1 MKMQVKAFLRA
12 IAKYIFL
19 TARKNLK
26 TGDRLSFCILLLNI
40 FQFQLLYRF
49 VYMSCFNI
57 LQILKCDSHSQFSNS
72 QLSSRIVYLLCI
84 SELSG
89 SISNNTDRQYIFSTN
104 TSEIVVCLT
113 HIPQFFCTPREQS
126 SSEFFWCISSHQ
138 LLVAIKI
145 QYQGKLILDFTTIV
159 G

>member
-1 MKMQVKAFLRA
+1 M
-12 IAKYIFL
+12 
-19 TARKNLK
+19 
-26 TGDRLSFCILLLNI
+26 LNI
-40 FQFQLLYRF
+40 FFQQHEKTLKQETGFHFASYYWISF
-49 VYMSCFNI
+49 SSSSSIGFFMSCFNI
-57 LQILKCDSHSQFSNS
+57 LEILKCDSHSQFSNS
-72 QLSSRIVYLLCI
+72 QFLSRIVYLLCI

-104 TSEIVVCLT
+104 TNEIVVCLT